1 MKLYKRNRLYLEKQG
16 LCISRS
22 AGTGLPRVRVY
33 LEQSSG
39 DPLLQ
44 CFLHAQCVV
53 PQKEISPEPNHAEQ
67 PALTTALTAPCC

>member
-16 LCISRS
+16 LCISLS

-33 LEQSSG
+33 LVQSSG

-44 CFLHAQCVV
+44 RFLHTQCVA
-53 PQKEISPEPNHAEQ
+53 PPKEISPDPNRAEQ